1 MQIHLWG
8 VLRAS
13 VLACASTTFAKST
26 MYATHVVPF
35 LIVICL
41 IQNGKVAVHDLS
53 FNMYENQITAL
64 LGQVCRAAS
73 VMITC

>member
-1 MQIHLWG
+1 MGGFKGIRAG
-8 VLRAS
+8 VRINNLRKVYDVCNSRRA
-13 VLACASTTFAKST
+13 
-26 MYATHVVPF
+26 F